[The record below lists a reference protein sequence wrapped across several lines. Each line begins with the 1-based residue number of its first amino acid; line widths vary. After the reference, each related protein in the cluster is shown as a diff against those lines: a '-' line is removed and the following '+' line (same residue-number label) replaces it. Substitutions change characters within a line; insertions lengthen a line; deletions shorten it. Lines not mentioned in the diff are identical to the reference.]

1 MARIT
6 IEAAIETVEDAVA
19 ATEGGADRLEL
30 CAALDLGGLTPTLGQ
45 VEAVRAVTTLPMVVM
60 LRPRGGHFV
69 YSTAELDIIAKDFK
83 HLSGTKPIG
92 YVVGILNP
100 DGTIHEDALRDV
112 IARAAG
118 TPIVFHRAFDRT
130 PHHLKALD
138 TLIELGVTRVLT
150 SGGATT
156 ALEGSPRLA
165 KLVEHA
171 AGRIQILPCGR
182 VRAVDAANIIQI
194 TGAKQLHG
202 SFAVPSVED
211 ERAGLRGYQGR
222 TETSADEVRA
232 VRRAVDTSRF

>member
-1 MARIT
+1 MARIA
-6 IEAAIETVEDAVA
+6 IEAAIETVEDALA

-45 VEAVRAVTTLPMVVM
+45 VQAVRAATTLPMVVM

-69 YSTAELDIIAKDFK
+69 YTAHELGILAKDMK
-83 HLSGTKPIG
+83 HLAATKPIG
-92 YVVGILNP
+92 FVVGILNP
-100 DGTIHEDALRDV
+100 DGTIHETALRDL
-112 IARAAG
+112 IAQANG
-118 TPIVFHRAFDRT
+118 TPVVFHRAFDRT

-138 TLIELGVTRVLT
+138 TLIALGVTRILT

-156 ALEGSPRLA
+156 ALAGSPRLA

-182 VRAVDAANIIQI
+182 VRAADAATIVQV

-202 SFAVPSVED
+202 SFAVPAVED
-211 ERAGLRGYQGR
+211 ERAGLRGYQTR
-222 TETSADEVRA
+222 SATSVDEVRA
-232 VRRAVDTSRF
+232 VRTAVDGFT